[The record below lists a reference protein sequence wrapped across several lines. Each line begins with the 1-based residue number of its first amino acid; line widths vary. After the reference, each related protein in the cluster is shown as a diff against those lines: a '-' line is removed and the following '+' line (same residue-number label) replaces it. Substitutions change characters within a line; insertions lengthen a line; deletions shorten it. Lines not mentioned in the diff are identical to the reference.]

1 MSVMEDKKLHLFDW
15 SPVGL
20 LLFESVNA
28 TSEIPSDWIC
38 RLANDSACN
47 LLGLLPLD
55 GLTLDSLF
63 PNPVDVSL
71 ANASTTNPA
80 NNPVDFFVSNAGKWL
95 LASGSRMENRLSIT
109 LTDVTRQKEAAFTDN
124 RMKRLYQSLSNSLS
138 DHEIII
144 FDKNFNIVLTE
155 GQPRFVRLHVEGELN
170 GRNLPALFQEN
181 EFSFLGDFVSPIF
194 GSGGNELERE
204 VNGKFYK
211 AKIYADAHDDEGQE
225 NIVGVLLLKDVTEL
239 NQKQREIALRM
250 EQLDHSNRELESFAY
265 VASHDLQEP
274 LRKIKS
280 FGERLSMKYRSLL
293 DEEGQMYI
301 SRMSEAT
308 KRMERLLDDL
318 LLFSRTT
325 RREMGFE
332 PTDLQKTLT
341 DVLHDLDTD
350 RAQAQ
355 LLIPDNLP
363 VIEASPSQM
372 HQLFQ
377 NILQN
382 AFKFAKVGQKPVIR
396 ITCQAANGANLPQY
410 KLIGDR
416 RYCIL
421 EFADDGIGFE
431 QENAERIFTIF
442 QRLHG
447 RTEYSGSGIGLAI
460 SKKIV
465 DNYGGVITARG
476 EVGTGAVFTVVLPYT
491 Q

>member
-1 MSVMEDKKLHLFDW
+1 
-15 SPVGL
+15 
-20 LLFESVNA
+20 
-28 TSEIPSDWIC
+28 
-38 RLANDSACN
+38 
-47 LLGLLPLD
+47 
-55 GLTLDSLF
+55 
-63 PNPVDVSL
+63 
-71 ANASTTNPA
+71 
-80 NNPVDFFVSNAGKWL
+80 
-95 LASGSRMENRLSIT
+95 
-109 LTDVTRQKEAAFTDN
+109 
-124 RMKRLYQSLSNSLS
+124 
-138 DHEIII
+138 
-144 FDKNFNIVLTE
+144 
-155 GQPRFVRLHVEGELN
+155 
-170 GRNLPALFQEN
+170 
-181 EFSFLGDFVSPIF
+181 
-194 GSGGNELERE
+194 
-204 VNGKFYK
+204 
-211 AKIYADAHDDEGQE
+211 
-225 NIVGVLLLKDVTEL
+225 
-239 NQKQREIALRM
+239 
-250 EQLDHSNRELESFAY
+250 
-265 VASHDLQEP
+265 
-274 LRKIKS
+274 
-280 FGERLSMKYRSLL
+280 
-293 DEEGQMYI
+293 MYI

-325 RREMGFE
+325 RREMDFE

-410 KLIGDR
+410 KLIRDR